1 MFKPDALAPAN
12 AWHGDPLLST
22 ASKHA
27 GFLTADWTAV
37 PKVGFE
43 RVVIRQLEE
52 HPSARVFDDSVGFEL
67 ADYERRP
74 TAATAPTAADSVALA
89 TPVRMEP
96 TITMG
101 INMVGAAFKTVA
113 RRSLM
118 VRLAARGKLYR

>member
-1 MFKPDALAPAN
+1 
-12 AWHGDPLLST
+12 LLSP
-22 ASKHA
+22 AAKDA

-74 TAATAPTAADSVALA
+74 KAAMPPVAAAAD
-89 TPVRMEP
+89 
-96 TITMG
+96 
-101 INMVGAAFKTVA
+101 
-113 RRSLM
+113 
-118 VRLAARGKLYR
+118 